1 MYVISNCTIENRKIN
16 TLNKLLKLRYTPVSK
31 LHSLRHLK
39 RSKKALNSTKNK
51 IKSPCMK
58 HFSFQENNLKSFNL
72 KNR

>member
-51 IKSPCMK
+51 MK
-58 HFSFQENNLKSFNL
+58 HFSFQENDLKSFNL